1 MKTRLIDL
9 HGIRLPKDAVYIGR
23 RIRRKWKNGDVEIL
37 PESIFH
43 NPFKGKDA
51 LFFFDGHAKGR
62 CMSDFEW
69 YTALKALKGKTV
81 ACWCVTCEGECETC
95 ETKYICHGCVLIEL
109 LEAKCQS

>member
-43 NPFKGKDA
+43 NPFKGDDA
-51 LFFFDGHAKGR
+51 VKKFKELVGKNLIWHHAVKH
-62 CMSDFEW
+62 
-69 YTALKALKGKTV
+69 LKGEAL

-95 ETKYICHGCVLIEL
+95 ETKYICRGCVLIKLIER
-109 LEAKCQS
+109 KP